1 MITSLIVAA
10 SRNEVIGAQG
20 SLPWHLPDDQ
30 RRFRRLTT
38 GHPVVVG
45 RVTYESILARLGR
58 PLPGRTSIVI
68 SSRSPGEAQAGVIW
82 ATSVE
87 AAMSAARA
95 IEASAIEAGAGEA
108 GAGEAGAGEAG
119 AGEAGA
125 GEAGAAGGEVFV
137 IGGTSVYAQA
147 LPQVDR
153 IYLTRVHREVEGDT
167 SMPPGWL
174 DGFTLIARD
183 DRPGQGSDSAAYSF
197 LDYVREPSS

>member
-108 GAGEAGAGEAG
+108 GAGEAGA
-119 AGEAGA
+119 
-125 GEAGAAGGEVFV
+125 AGGEVFV